1 VIGYPD
7 FVAVGNAS
15 INVTG
20 QAIEIICVVMAV
32 YLVLNLIIALAMNAL
47 NARILRAPR

>member
-1 VIGYPD
+1 M
-7 FVAVGNAS
+7 GNAS

-47 NARILRAPR
+47 NARILRAPS